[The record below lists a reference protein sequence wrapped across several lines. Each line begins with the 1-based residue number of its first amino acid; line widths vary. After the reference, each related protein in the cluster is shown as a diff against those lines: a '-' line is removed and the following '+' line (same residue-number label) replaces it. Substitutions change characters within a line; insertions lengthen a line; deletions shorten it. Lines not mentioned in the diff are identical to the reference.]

1 MADPEGAVLLVRG
14 ALADGD
20 QARAVALA
28 KQIAIARGAAL
39 GDENGWC
46 VRCPPTPVCLGSMRD
61 R

>member
-1 MADPEGAVLLVRG
+1 VLGGTCPPVAVIGAQMLG
-14 ALADGD
+14 G
-20 QARAVALA
+20 

-46 VRCPPTPVCLGSMRD
+46 ARCPPTPVCLGSMRD